1 MQETIQ
7 QISNQVTEKWNNLEK
22 KHKIMIGVGIGALII
37 AIVVA
42 SFLMR
47 PKYTVL
53 FSEDVDPK
61 VVGEV
66 VTVLKENNIK
76 TRVINNS
83 TNIEVPEKSYEE
95 ARMYTAS
102 SGVTETGMTLEQLLN
117 NDMSTTQTQM
127 SLKSK
132 EYLKESLQETLKHID
147 GVEAARVELVIPEQK
162 NAYLQSQVESNA
174 SVFLTLSKQLTS
186 AQCEGIAIYV
196 ASSVQNLKKENIVI
210 IDSTGATLYSGAE
223 DANTAVG
230 KQQELKAAAENEIK
244 KKITDL
250 LGNMYDDV
258 RISPNLI
265 LNFDQYQEKN
275 EAYSAQGD
283 DQSRGVIQKETE
295 TKSSSTN
302 TNNGDV
308 PGTDTN
314 GGDAVTYQTNAG
326 GQSTSKDSSKDTTY
340 SPDKKETVFV
350 RNTGDVDLEKSSLSV
365 NLFKN
370 KIYKEEDVKS
380 TLAGTTWADFK
391 EQNKVQNPINVD
403 EAIVN
408 SIKSATGIDNVVV
421 NAYENPI
428 FLDEEVYRIDYKDY
442 IPFILLVLAFVII
455 VFIVLRFRK
464 QEEVVEVEPELEV
477 EEMLKAAKD
486 QVELDEIEVK
496 ENLET
501 KRQIDKFVDEKPEAV
516 ANLLRNWLSDEDW
529 E

>member
-196 ASSVQNLKKENIVI
+196 ASSVQNLKKENI
-210 IDSTGATLYSGAE
+210 T
-223 DANTAVG
+223 
-230 KQQELKAAAENEIK
+230 
-244 KKITDL
+244 
-250 LGNMYDDV
+250 
-258 RISPNLI
+258 
-265 LNFDQYQEKN
+265 
-275 EAYSAQGD
+275 
-283 DQSRGVIQKETE
+283 
-295 TKSSSTN
+295 
-302 TNNGDV
+302 
-308 PGTDTN
+308 
-314 GGDAVTYQTNAG
+314 
-326 GQSTSKDSSKDTTY
+326 
-340 SPDKKETVFV
+340 
-350 RNTGDVDLEKSSLSV
+350 
-365 NLFKN
+365 
-370 KIYKEEDVKS
+370 
-380 TLAGTTWADFK
+380 
-391 EQNKVQNPINVD
+391 
-403 EAIVN
+403 
-408 SIKSATGIDNVVV
+408 
-421 NAYENPI
+421 
-428 FLDEEVYRIDYKDY
+428 
-442 IPFILLVLAFVII
+442 
-455 VFIVLRFRK
+455 
-464 QEEVVEVEPELEV
+464 
-477 EEMLKAAKD
+477 
-486 QVELDEIEVK
+486 
-496 ENLET
+496 
-501 KRQIDKFVDEKPEAV
+501 
-516 ANLLRNWLSDEDW
+516 
-529 E
+529 